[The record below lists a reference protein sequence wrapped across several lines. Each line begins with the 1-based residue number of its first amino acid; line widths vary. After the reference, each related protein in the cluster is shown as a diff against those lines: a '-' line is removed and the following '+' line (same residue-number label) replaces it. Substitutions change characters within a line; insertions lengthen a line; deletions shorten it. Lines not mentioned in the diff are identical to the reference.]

1 MISSKPKPLGPRSKS
16 AARSTS
22 ALDSSFSSPRHSA
35 PQLTL
40 EPVTIASRSQH
51 VHDHS
56 SSNRNSAY
64 SPLSP
69 SEPPRFNVPVLTLG
83 APIPSRIRANPRPP
97 NLYTLESNPIPPSTA
112 SSKSDPQPGSNVH
125 ENGATIRADKTYSPE
140 NQLNFRPAIRTET
153 QATAQN
159 QRLDPVKGLMK
170 VLDKLS
176 ISDNAT
182 SQRFDYE
189 GRSEVSPEDDA
200 NDVAFD
206 TTSKDSS
213 VAGTGIRSKDS
224 QSRSP
229 AKSPTLARKDF
240 CDDNFDV
247 ISRLG
252 EGAGGAVHKVM
263 DKRDRLTYARKI
275 ITTRDSTSIR
285 QVVRELT
292 IIAEMRHKNIILSY
306 GAYMSPSS
314 SEVKI
319 VMEYCEGGSLESIG
333 ARVQEIGAVVGE
345 KPAVRIAEGILQGL
359 AYLHTKRTIH
369 RDIKPSNIL
378 LSREGVV
385 KLCDFGVS
393 RELVNSN
400 VATFTGTLL
409 YMAPERIA
417 GGEYNVRS
425 DVWSTGISLL
435 ELVQN
440 RFPYPSDLPPME
452 IVLMITGGETPKL
465 EDDPASGI
473 TWSPEM
479 KDFIKQAL
487 THDGALRPSPK
498 ELLEHRWIQT
508 VMREEVHMARWIGQV
523 WGWKTRKGRS
533 DTSDSIRS
541 GRPSSSGSRK

>member
-16 AARSTS
+16 AARSTL

-40 EPVTIASRSQH
+40 EPVTITSHSQ
-51 VHDHS
+51 HDHS
-56 SSNRNSAY
+56 SSNKTSRSAY

-97 NLYTLESNPIPPSTA
+97 NLYTAESNPTPPSTV
-112 SSKSDPQPGSNVH
+112 SSENEPQPDSSIH
-125 ENGATIRADKTYSPE
+125 ENGVTIRADKTYSPE
-140 NQLNFRPAIRTET
+140 NQHNFRPAIRTET

-159 QRLDPVKGLMK
+159 QRLDSVKGLMK

-182 SQRFDYE
+182 SRWSGYE
-189 GRSEVSPEDDA
+189 GRPEASPEDDTS
-200 NDVAFD
+200 DMAFD
-206 TTSKDSS
+206 ANSKDRDSS
-213 VAGTGIRSKDS
+213 VARTGVRSKDS

-252 EGAGGAVHKVM
+252 EGAGGAVHKVT
-263 DKRDRLTYARKI
+263 DKRDGVTYARKI

-319 VMEYCEGGSLESIG
+319 VMEFCEGGSLESIG
-333 ARVQEIGAVVGE
+333 ARVREIGAVVGE
-345 KPAVRIAEGILQGL
+345 KPAVRIAEGVSTEFLSHSWGL
-359 AYLHTKRTIH
+359 NRWL
-369 RDIKPSNIL
+369 P
-378 LSREGVV
+378 
-385 KLCDFGVS
+385 VS
-393 RELVNSN
+393 
-400 VATFTGTLL
+400 
-409 YMAPERIA
+409 
-417 GGEYNVRS
+417 
-425 DVWSTGISLL
+425 
-435 ELVQN
+435 
-440 RFPYPSDLPPME
+440 
-452 IVLMITGGETPKL
+452 
-465 EDDPASGI
+465 
-473 TWSPEM
+473 
-479 KDFIKQAL
+479 
-487 THDGALRPSPK
+487 
-498 ELLEHRWIQT
+498 
-508 VMREEVHMARWIGQV
+508 
-523 WGWKTRKGRS
+523 
-533 DTSDSIRS
+533 
-541 GRPSSSGSRK
+541 